1 MIILS
6 HKLLVPAAQ
15 GMNYNPLVQLGLDQC
30 HLDQLNEPNE
40 PNEPNEST
48 TRSPVYRTG

>member
-6 HKLLVPAAQ
+6 HKLLVPATQ

-30 HLDQLNEPNE
+30 HLDQLNG
-40 PNEPNEST
+40 PNESA
-48 TRSPVYRTG
+48 TRYPVYRTG

>member
-30 HLDQLNEPNE
+30 HLDQLDG
-40 PNEPNEST
+40 PNESA
-48 TRSPVYRTG
+48 TRYPVYRTG

>member
-6 HKLLVPAAQ
+6 HKPLVPAAQ
-15 GMNYNPLVQLGLDQC
+15 GMNHNPLVQLGLHQW
-30 HLDQLNEPNE
+30 HLDKLNG
-40 PNEPNEST
+40 PNESA

>member
-6 HKLLVPAAQ
+6 HKLPVPAAQ
-15 GMNYNPLVQLGLDQC
+15 SMNYNPLVQLGLDQC

-40 PNEPNEST
+40 SV
-48 TRSPVYRTG
+48 TRSPVYRTS

>member
-15 GMNYNPLVQLGLDQC
+15 GMNYNPLVKLGVDPGNLDQV
-30 HLDQLNEPNE
+30 DG
-40 PNEPNEST
+40 PNESA

>member
-15 GMNYNPLVQLGLDQC
+15 GMNYNPLVQLGLNQC
-30 HLDQLNEPNE
+30 HLDQLNG
-40 PNEPNEST
+40 PNESA
-48 TRSPVYRTG
+48 TRYPVYRTG